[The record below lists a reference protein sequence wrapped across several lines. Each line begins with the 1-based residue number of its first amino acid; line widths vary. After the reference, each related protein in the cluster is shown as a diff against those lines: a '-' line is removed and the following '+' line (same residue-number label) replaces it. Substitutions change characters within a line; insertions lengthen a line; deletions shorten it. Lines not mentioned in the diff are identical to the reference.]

1 MKGDVHGR
9 IGFARDAGN
18 VGQLDRAEGLS
29 RTMSTFAADFYNSPQ
44 WRKCR
49 EAYKQKAFGLC
60 ERCRRKG
67 LIVPGDEVHHKI
79 RITPDNLNDPS
90 ITLSFDNLELLCTQC
105 HAEEHRKKNK
115 RYVIG
120 KNGEVIPI

>member
-1 MKGDVHGR
+1 M
-9 IGFARDAGN
+9 
-18 VGQLDRAEGLS
+18 GQLDRAEGLS

-60 ERCRRKG
+60 ERCRKKG

-79 RITPDNLNDPS
+79 RLTPDNLNDPS